1 MITLVNGFES
11 YCKKRFLEIENEGK
25 KPDSLQLI
33 KTFTTKSEKD
43 NDIKNKIIEESKL
56 KKISILEFIIINKRI
71 DFQNFKKCNT
81 AFKKGYNISF
91 YNDLALEADN
101 LDLIKKVIHY
111 RHKLVHHS
119 MTESNFNLNK
129 VISEP
134 IFTNLE
140 LGKKC
145 IKIFSKFIN
154 QLHKK
159 TS

>member
-25 KPDSLQLI
+25 NPDFLQLI
-33 KTFTTKSEKD
+33 KTFTTKTEKD
-43 NDIKNKIIEESKL
+43 NDIENKIIEESKV
-56 KKISILEFIIINKRI
+56 KKISILELIIINNRI

-91 YNDLALEADN
+91 YNDLALEADD
-101 LDLIKKVIHY
+101 LDLIKKVIRY

-119 MTESNFNLNK
+119 MTESHFTFNK
-129 VISEP
+129 IVSHP
-134 IFTNLE
+134 IFSNFE

-145 IKIFSKFIN
+145 IKTFSEFIN